1 MTPVSYTTPSNERR
15 QGMTDGM
22 NKIEPEP
29 GRHDSAAIARRLVAS
44 RRQAQALP
52 DYPGALPRT
61 LDEGYACQDAA
72 IALWGKPI
80 VGWKVGRLP
89 ADWEA
94 KLGEE
99 RLVGPIFDGAVQVPG
114 VGHSGRFAVIAGGF
128 AAVEAE
134 FVFRLAADAPPDK
147 TDYSG
152 EEAAA
157 LVDALLVGVELAGSP
172 LPLINVL
179 GPAIVVSDFGNNA
192 GLIVGPEI
200 ADWRSRDEAAM
211 RCETFI
217 DGTSVGQ
224 GSAASISGGLLGAL
238 AFALSR
244 CARRGYP
251 LKAGM
256 LVTTGAATGIHGIV
270 AGQGSRISFGE
281 LGELGELH
289 CDAVSAAASS
299 ASEGSHA

>member
-1 MTPVSYTTPSNERR
+1 MTH
-15 QGMTDGM
+15 GM
-22 NKIEPEP
+22 NEIAPEA
-29 GRHDSAAIARRLVAS
+29 GSHDSAAIARRLVAA
-44 RRQAQALP
+44 RRQAQALAE
-52 DYPGALPRT
+52 YPGALPRT

-72 IALWGKPI
+72 IALWGRPI
-80 VGWKVGRLP
+80 VGWKVGRLS
-89 ADWEA
+89 AEWEA

-99 RLVGPIFDGAVQVPG
+99 RLVGPVFAGAVQAPR
-114 VGHSGRFAVIAGGF
+114 SGETARFPVIPGGF

-134 FVFRLAADAPPDK
+134 FVFRMAADAPADK
-147 TDYSG
+147 TDYSH

-192 GLIVGPEI
+192 GLILGPEV
-200 ADWRSRDEAAM
+200 ANWRSRDEAAM

-217 DGTSVGQ
+217 EGTSVGQ

-244 CARRGYP
+244 CAGRGYP

-256 LVTTGAATGIHGIV
+256 LVTTGAATGIHDIV
-270 AGQGSRISFGE
+270 AGQSSRISFGE
-281 LGELGELH
+281 LGELH
-289 CDAVSAAASS
+289 CDAVPAVPSS
-299 ASEGSHA
+299 ASEDPHA